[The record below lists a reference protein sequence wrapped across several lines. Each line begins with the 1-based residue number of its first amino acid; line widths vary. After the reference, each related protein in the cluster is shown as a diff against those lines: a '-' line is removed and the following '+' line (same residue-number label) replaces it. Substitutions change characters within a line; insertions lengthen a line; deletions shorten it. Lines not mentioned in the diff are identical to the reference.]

1 MKYKDV
7 AELFGRA
14 RYPNKG
20 KPVTSNTRLFMRDGG
35 SIALRYHDTDIIT
48 WFLDGR
54 ILLCNGGWATLS
66 THRNINRFTPQSI
79 HVYARDYK
87 TELRLR
93 RKESPSVYRWTLTK
107 HITKPAY
114 SKPVNYE
121 NVVNH
126 SYSMNVLKQMYG
138 KRVANFMLEPLD
150 NGSNEYRL
158 DKVTVVI
165 Q

>member
-14 RYPNKG
+14 RYPSKG
-20 KPVTSNTRLFMRDGG
+20 KPVTSNTRLFMLDGG
-35 SIALRYHDTDIIT
+35 SIALRYHNTDIIT

-54 ILLCNGGWATLS
+54 ILLCNGGWPTRS
-66 THRNINRFTPQSI
+66 THRNMNRFTPQTI
-79 HVYARDYK
+79 HVYAKDFK
-87 TELRLR
+87 TEVDLKRIH
-93 RKESPSVYRWTLTK
+93 KSEPVWTQTK

-121 NVVNH
+121 HVSVT
-126 SYSMNVLKQMYG
+126 KQHYG
-138 KRVANFMLEPLD
+138 NRVALFMLEPLG
-150 NGSNEYRL
+150 NGSDEYRL
-158 DKVTVVI
+158 DNLMVVI